1 MYQEAALKKMVS
13 LIANVI
19 RKRKVEY
26 IKLRSDLI
34 PENLCENGQ
43 LARLSSDDIRLTIS
57 KLPDELKG

>member
-1 MYQEAALKKMVS
+1 MVS

-19 RKRKVEY
+19 RKGKVEY

-43 LARLSSDDIRLTIS
+43 LERLSSDDIRIKIS
-57 KLPDELKG
+57 KLPDKLKG